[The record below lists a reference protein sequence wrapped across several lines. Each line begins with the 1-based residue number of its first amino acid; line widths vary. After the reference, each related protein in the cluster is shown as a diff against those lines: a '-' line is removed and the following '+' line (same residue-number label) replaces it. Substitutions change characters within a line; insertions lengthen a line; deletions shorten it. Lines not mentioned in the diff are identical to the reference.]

1 MDLNEKL
8 KQHHCRLWIYH
19 INTDLYWEEDTS
31 RPEAS
36 VFDLVDFEIADAVII
51 MDEKIKSRRVSD
63 MLIAKAKAHHVPAVV
78 VDGKHP
84 DCTSVNFDYRSGF
97 EAVVRHVLDVH
108 HVKNPYLVAGISGN
122 PFSDE
127 REEIFKQLLAEYGI
141 PFHEN
146 RIKYG
151 MFWAKPA
158 IEATEEILSS
168 GDMPDA
174 VICANDIMAINVSN
188 TLRSHGIRVPEQ
200 VIVTGFD
207 GIEEIYFS
215 VPNMTSVRCGCSDLS
230 GSVYHAVIHA
240 LEHPGQ
246 TEQISAKPFL
256 LCSDSCGCGNP
267 DGKRRIFSFNDR
279 FYRYQDDSQVLYEV
293 SERMQT
299 CNTLFDAGCCLFC
312 DQLHDMTILLN
323 DWCTDET
330 KNHFQKAGHEHFTE
344 NMFLFFETGQNDFQQ
359 MHLPK
364 ADIIP
369 HLEEYMQKD
378 YPLIFN
384 AVGFMG
390 VPLGYACFHFP
401 DYEVINYC
409 KLPQI
414 INILGSGIGGYINAR
429 YQSYLMKQ
437 LEFIYRYDALTGL
450 LNRMSFIREFSK
462 LCESLRGQ
470 EAQITAVL
478 SDLDNLKFI
487 NDKFGHNAGDNAIR
501 VSALAL
507 KQSCPEDALC
517 VRFGGDEMLAV
528 FTGQTDISRVRNQIQ
543 HYLSDYNQSSG
554 LEYQVSSSIGAYTV
568 RLNPDTDLEQIVH
581 GADQL
586 MYSEKIKKKKKP
598 RI

>member
-1 MDLNEKL
+1 MKYGYKIIALCISRIFDMENRKFVMELNEKL
-8 KQHHCRLWIYH
+8 KQDNCRLWIYH
-19 INTDLYWEEDTS
+19 INTDLYWEEETS

-51 MDEKIKSRRVSD
+51 MDEKIKSRRISD
-63 MLIAKAKAHHVPAVV
+63 MLIAKAKKYHVPAVV

-84 DCTSVNFDYRSGF
+84 DCTSVNFDYRAGF
-97 EAVVRHVLDVH
+97 ETIVRHVLNVH
-108 HVKNPYLVAGISGN
+108 HVKNPYLMAGIAGN

-151 MFWAKPA
+151 MFWAQPA
-158 IEATEEILSS
+158 IEATEEILNS

-230 GSVYHAVIHA
+230 ESVYHAVTHA
-240 LEHPGQ
+240 LEYPEQ
-246 TEQISAKPFL
+246 TEQLSAKPFL
-256 LCSDSCGCGNP
+256 IRSDSCGCGNL
-267 DGKRRIFSFNDR
+267 DGIRHIFSFNDR

-299 CNTLFDAGCCLFC
+299 SINIMDAGGCLFC
-312 DQLHDMTILLN
+312 GQLHDMTVLLN
-323 DWCTDET
+323 DWCTDDT
-330 KNHFQKAGHEHFTE
+330 KNHFQNPKPQQFSD
-344 NMFLFFETGQNDFQQ
+344 NMLLFFETGQDNFQQ
-359 MHLPK
+359 RHFPK
-364 ADIIP
+364 ADSIP
-369 HLEEYMQKD
+369 HLEKYMNKG

-384 AVGFMG
+384 ALGFMG
-390 VPLGYACFHFP
+390 VTLGYACFHFQ

-414 INILGSGIGGYINAR
+414 INILGSGLGGYINAR
-429 YQSYLMKQ
+429 YQNYLLKQ

-462 LCESLRGQ
+462 LCETVRGQ
-470 EAQITAVL
+470 DTQVTAVL

-507 KQSCPEDALC
+507 KQSCPDDALC

-528 FTGQTDISRVRNQIQ
+528 FTGQMDISSVMSR
-543 HYLSDYNQSSG
+543 
-554 LEYQVSSSIGAYTV
+554 
-568 RLNPDTDLEQIVH
+568 
-581 GADQL
+581 
-586 MYSEKIKKKKKP
+586 
-598 RI
+598 